1 MKHLKE
7 CNSGMTMSK
16 EQRLI
21 MKTRKRKKVDKKK
34 RSDFGKK
41 RMSEPKTNNMSFS
54 CSALMKKQI
63 TAAAKN
69 KCETP
74 STWILKAVIY
84 QLMKQL
90 GA

>member
-1 MKHLKE
+1 MKHSKE
-7 CNSGMTMSK
+7 CNSGMTMLK

-41 RMSEPKTNNMSFS
+41 RTIEPKTNNMSFS
-54 CSALMKKQI
+54 CSALIKKQI
-63 TAAAKN
+63 RTAANN
-69 KCETP
+69 KCVTP
-74 STWILKAVIY
+74 STWILKAVMD